1 MKASFGKRDIPV
13 FLSLASQYAP
23 ENIIEPARTALR
35 LFAFGYNQGVVYTD
49 CADRHILAI
58 SSLLNIIVQNLAQK
72 ESCYFFEINQI
83 EFSGISSYKHAFTKL
98 KEFKASNLR
107 PYNDEI
113 LRFLSE
119 DLTHIS
125 RVISVCEGL
134 LKPRSER
141 PALDKEAKKPVIKD
155 IGSYPYLIDSVSRSA
170 VLKHKKNDPVLN
182 AHRILAKSL
191 RFDSITEEEF
201 NAVHGYLETMLIN
214 GWDYYYRQIK
224 ITYST
229 VEHNIRYTSILKKLE
244 SVGDNIIN
252 VSLIGRH
259 NRQIAAIDI
268 KHSFDNEAHRK
279 MMFELQ
285 GFIGNVFCF
294 FLAYNYLSHRIEK
307 SAASLEPE
315 NTVFYTW
322 TCGYC
327 NKKFGSSKAVVIDH
341 NTTISDANGAP
352 RKTVCPGKKHPPIEI
367 GDSGLR
373 IKAESERTRYEHAV
387 LELRALDTATSLM
400 VVGKHSNRIFTPKDM
415 SWNDRLNKAKA
426 EKKATVDQLKSVYEK
441 FEKELAAWKPTP
453 TDQLTVWTG
462 SKKKIA

>member
-23 ENIIEPARTALR
+23 KNIIEPARTALR

-58 SSLLNIIVQNLAQK
+58 SSLLNIIVQNLALK

-98 KEFKASNLR
+98 KEFEASNLR

-134 LKPRSER
+134 LKPRNER

-155 IGSYPYLIDSVSRSA
+155 IGSYPYLLDSVSRSA

-191 RFDSITEEEF
+191 RFDSITEEEL

-244 SVGDNIIN
+244 SVGNNIIN

-285 GFIGNVFCF
+285 GFISNVFCF

-327 NKKFGSSKAVVIDH
+327 NKKFGNSKAVVIDH
-341 NTTISDANGAP
+341 NITITDANGAP
-352 RKTVCPGKKHPPIEI
+352 RKTICPGKKHPPLEI
-367 GDSGLR
+367 DDSGLR

-441 FEKELAAWKPTP
+441 FKKELAAWKPTS
-453 TDQLTVWTG
+453 TEQLTVWTS